1 MNELITLNEANIPT
15 YNSKEL
21 NAATRK
27 VFSLGE
33 KIRKSAL
40 ETAAVVAA
48 VDKTGCYKDD
58 GFKTVHDWTA
68 AAFGFKK
75 STSYNMLAIGKE
87 YVAPVLNSA
96 GRTIAYES
104 TFAQTVESEGDFTV
118 TQLIQLLPAGR
129 DMAGQLVLDG
139 KVSPGMTCKAIKAVV
154 DAARADEEEDE
165 DETAGAGET
174 GENEDETAGSGETGE
189 NEDEEEQERRTATVD
204 IITGNSE
211 CGGFVYVNFGELT
224 YKFTLKEWV
233 DHCTAGRDNNE
244 HHE

>member
-1 MNELITLNEANIPT
+1 MNELITLNEARIPAF
-15 YNSKEL
+15 NNKEL

-139 KVSPGMTCKAIKAVV
+139 KVSPGMTCKQIKEVV
-154 DAARADEEEDE
+154 NAARADEEEDE
-165 DETAGAGET
+165 DESAAT
-174 GENEDETAGSGETGE
+174 GDVGE

-204 IITGNSE
+204 IIPEEGL
-211 CGGFVYVNFGELT
+211 VYVNFGELT

-244 HHE
+244 HQE

>member
-1 MNELITLNEANIPT
+1 MNELITLNEAKIPVF
-15 YNSKEL
+15 NDKEL

-48 VDKTGCYKDD
+48 VDKTGCFKDD

-68 AAFGFKK
+68 AAFGFRK

-139 KVSPGMTCKAIKAVV
+139 KVNPGMTCKEIKAVV
-154 DAARADEEEDE
+154 NAARADEEEDGE
-165 DETAGAGET
+165 ESAETGET
-174 GENEDETAGSGETGE
+174 GENEE
-189 NEDEEEQERRTATVD
+189 EDEQERRTATVD
-204 IITGNSE
+204 IIPDEGV
-211 CGGFVYVNFGELT
+211 VYVNFGELV
-224 YKFTLKEWV
+224 YKFSLKEWV
-233 DHCTAGRDNNE
+233 DHCTAGSGNNE
-244 HHE
+244 N

>member
-1 MNELITLNEANIPT
+1 MKELITLNEAKIPAF
-15 YNSKEL
+15 NNKEL

-48 VDKTGCYKDD
+48 VDKTGCYQDD

-75 STSYNMLAIGKE
+75 STSYNMLAIGRE

-104 TFAQTVESEGDFTV
+104 TFAQTVESDGDFTV

-129 DMAGQLVLDG
+129 DMAGQLVFDG
-139 KVSPGMTCKAIKAVV
+139 KVTPDMTCKEIKAVV
-154 DAARADEEEDE
+154 AAARAEDEEDE
-165 DETAGAGET
+165 ESAGAGNG
-174 GENEDETAGSGETGE
+174 GENEESAGAVED
-189 NEDEEEQERRTATVD
+189 NEEHERRTATVD
-204 IITGNSE
+204 VMPEEGL
-211 CGGFVYVNFGELT
+211 VYVNFGDLT

-233 DHCTAGRDNNE
+233 DHCTAGK
-244 HHE
+244 